1 MAPVKQR
8 NSQRNIIVTVVILVA
23 LGILGYLVFPL
34 IMQQFQAADLSS
46 SGIVYKVDG
55 TAEQAVVT
63 YTEIDGRISAPK
75 GVDLPWTSPI
85 YNIKSKTIVVLTAAA
100 VGQGTVRCT
109 IMIGGRV
116 MDTNMADPFI
126 DKAICG
132 GFTK

>member
-8 NSQRNIIVTVVILVA
+8 NSQRSLTIVIVVSVA
-23 LGILGYLVFPL
+23 LGIIGYFGFPL
-34 IMQQFQAADLSS
+34 IVQLFQSTGSSS

-63 YTEIDGRISAPK
+63 YTEPDGRISAPK
-75 GVDLPWTSPI
+75 GVDLPWISPTYI
-85 YNIKSKTIVVLTAAA
+85 MRSSTIVVLTAAA
-100 VGQGTVRCT
+100 VGEGTVRCT

-116 MDTNMADPFI
+116 LDTNMADPFI

-132 GFTK
+132 GVTK